1 MRKDYLGKRKK
12 KLAAALSSLMLLGFS
27 PALPEGYLSAASALT
42 IVHERPRQQGSGEF
56 RRLTPSQRGKISEE
70 YVESGEVSGTGELNE
85 ISGISGVNG
94 AAEALPE
101 EKIPAADDFDDEDET
116 DTDVD
121 TETEDEP
128 EESDRPEED
137 GEEEPVE
144 EEKPVEPVKSMEP
157 VEAVGESEPKAQTT
171 QKEKEEK
178 PGTLAA
184 ILEKTAQEA
193 EAKPAVPRGGQKRL
207 PENKKPAISAAAREI
222 HDPLPEMKPGAVAKT
237 KKMNLWP
244 MASQDVGG
252 TLLLSD
258 NPEYVRK
265 PGIHYREQIKGDAR
279 VLYYHVNETGK
290 DLRIAILLENKG
302 KTQAA
307 VHVTRLG
314 LVKPSPDYL
323 AVGKAVQLSYFGSQA
338 ASGFVLEPG
347 ERRILCPEQADQLI
361 KPEDLACSCVDFTAS
376 HPVTATILAYEA
388 AEDPLEYLEEAPLI
402 KATDDKLRGSFT
414 GMNRLLTGKKEYR
427 PRKDGIVYF
436 TIGDRKTDTF
446 HSGIDAA
453 DGTIMTNEGNYG
465 IVYNV
470 TIPCAGGGFRAYLAP
485 RGGVYAGAVNVETD
499 ENVGSPRLVETP
511 TWSGWNFGTAELLP
525 DSYEDK
531 KGKCRISPQD
541 EVTLLGSFAPRRE
554 LRLELSP
561 PPASN
566 LPVRI
571 ILVPEEI
578 EPLASEEKRR

>member
-56 RRLTPSQRGKISEE
+56 RRLTPSERGKISEAYGE
-70 YVESGEVSGTGELNE
+70 VGDASETVEVSGIN
-85 ISGISGVNG
+85 GVSG

-121 TETEDEP
+121 TETEEEP
-128 EESDRPEED
+128 DQSDQPEED

-144 EEKPVEPVKSMEP
+144 EEKPVAPVNTVEPVKTMEP
-157 VEAVGESEPKAQTT
+157 VEAAGEKAL
-171 QKEKEEK
+171 KKEEK

-207 PENKKPAISAAAREI
+207 PENKKPAITAAAREI
-222 HDPLPEMKPGAVAKT
+222 QPPPEMKPGAVAKT

-258 NPEYVRK
+258 NPEYIKK

-376 HPVTATILAYEA
+376 HPVTATVLAYEA
-388 AEDPLEYLEEAPLI
+388 AEDPLEYLKEAPLI

-485 RGGVYAGAVNVETD
+485 RGGVYAGTVNVETD
-499 ENVGSPRLVETP
+499 ESVGSPRLVETP